1 MYKPPKNDPKESKDA
16 HSSDSDSH
24 SQLDAIEPASTS
36 PKGKNPFFYDKL
48 DEVIEIFNFRIFKFD
63 EIEMNDLRNCK
74 ELILRK
80 NLLHKLDPLPDHLA
94 ARLTVLDLFDNK
106 IRKVSDFFESHM
118 VIDTAIPHSDLAEV
132 SPTEGTT
139 GAKGEGDKTVTSENV
154 QCDEAHQSQQDEKK
168 VEETEKS
175 LEDGGSSAVKAAPTI
190 PCKPQMIKKHVAI
203 AFPNLTKLDLSYNQ
217 IKKING
223 LDSLGGSLKE
233 LYLVENKIKVVSG
246 LDALVNLEL
255 LELGGNNISQ
265 IGHSLDNLHSL
276 KELWIGKN
284 KISSL
289 EDSLH
294 QLTNLERL
302 SVQANRLTK
311 IDPENFP
318 EGRHPKL
325 REAFFSENGIK
336 EIENLPL
343 HRIELLDV
351 SMNPISTVNEAVI
364 NPENMPELQEFW
376 LTDGAVKDW
385 KEVEKFKPF
394 HKTLRTLYMERNPI
408 EGHIRYRDLVYQHLP
423 FLTQID
429 SWPIVNKGNL
439 EADRT
444 IQRRAPV

>member
-1 MYKPPKNDPKESKDA
+1 
-16 HSSDSDSH
+16 
-24 SQLDAIEPASTS
+24 
-36 PKGKNPFFYDKL
+36 
-48 DEVIEIFNFRIFKFD
+48 
-63 EIEMNDLRNCK
+63 MNELTNCK

-106 IRKVSDFFESHM
+106 IRKISDFFESHM
-118 VIDTAIPHSDLAEV
+118 VLGTATPCSNLEEVTPSKGTAGEKEKGAEIEKL
-132 SPTEGTT
+132 TN
-139 GAKGEGDKTVTSENV
+139 AQND
-154 QCDEAHQSQQDEKK
+154 DAHGRQQDEKK
-168 VEETEKS
+168 DEETEKN
-175 LEDGGSSAVKAAPTI
+175 LEDGGSSAVKAAPITL
-190 PCKPQMIKKHVAI
+190 CKPPMIKKHVAI

-223 LDSLGGSLKE
+223 LDSLGGTLKE
-233 LYLVENKIKVVSG
+233 LYLVENKIKVISG
-246 LDALVNLEL
+246 LDSLVNLEL

-265 IGHSLDNLHSL
+265 IGHSLDNLRSL

-284 KISSL
+284 KISSI

-294 QLTNLERL
+294 HLTNLERL

-318 EGRHPKL
+318 EGMHPKL

-343 HRIELLDV
+343 HHVELLDM
-351 SMNPISTVNEAVI
+351 SMNPISIINEAVV
-364 NPENMPELQEFW
+364 NAENMPELQEFW
-376 LTDGAVKDW
+376 LTDGEIKDW

-394 HKTLRTLYMERNPI
+394 HKTLRTLYIERNPI

-439 EADRT
+439 EADRA
-444 IQRRAPV
+444 IQRRAPA